1 MMLAFPPGMK
11 TGFTMKGWK
20 SMLKV
25 TATRTSDAVLH
36 LELQSPGPG
45 GVGKEKAVTLRIG
58 ETVTVVPGK
67 DVDVAAVGGNRAP
80 VRCAWLELGPSVYGP
95 AVTFPGPIPD
105 YTIIA
110 TVGGP
115 VLVRDLKLRYAQE
128 RRMFRSMPSYS
139 LWVLGPVVSSA
150 RTGREERR
158 CLPPCGSPCMSSRRS
173 GGCGLPA
180 GAERGS

>member
-1 MMLAFPPGMK
+1 MRLVSPMASSRSSLALLAALLLAPAGPTAAAPPKGPLAAACPDCPDGAVFIGCTQGNATMTLAFPPGMK

-80 VRCAWLELGPSVYGP
+80 VRCAWLE
-95 AVTFPGPIPD
+95 
-105 YTIIA
+105 
-110 TVGGP
+110 
-115 VLVRDLKLRYAQE
+115 
-128 RRMFRSMPSYS
+128 
-139 LWVLGPVVSSA
+139 
-150 RTGREERR
+150 
-158 CLPPCGSPCMSSRRS
+158 
-173 GGCGLPA
+173 
-180 GAERGS
+180 